1 MYFSFIKQILNVILL
16 ILQIREKTAARS
28 SPMGRASFSAG
39 TPESSVSE
47 GDGSFHLHGGRKA
60 SASARAGGI
69 IKTDFKTKT
78 IHEVINYLIFLC
90 SWK

>member
-1 MYFSFIKQILNVILL
+1 MSSMVYFYLSNKQILNVI
-16 ILQIREKTAARS
+16 IWIFQIREKTAARS

-47 GDGSFHLHGGRKA
+47 GDGSFHLHGRKA

-69 IKTDFKTKT
+69 TETYFKL
-78 IHEVINYLIFLC
+78 N
-90 SWK
+90 